1 MDIKTGLQEVA
12 RHLVADS
19 NARNAESASAV
30 DPHHLHAQLRRW
42 LNQLRSA
49 AHSHQSEEQVVPKTL
64 GLFLCSLWSW
74 LQAQQHRQRQLADGT
89 PTQLLVAFTG
99 CLQGSCHMFAH
110 VLRFTFSSDAAAVTL
125 RQPAVACLELIMRKG
140 PMQTLFGQVEQ
151 FMKLQPCQPAAVAE
165 LQVVST
171 GRFGLRAL
179 LSVILTCLA
188 MVAAYNGRP
197 CINHFACSTGACSTG
212 GMGFA
217 CILTPRYLSCPPNR
231 EQSSAASA
239 CPLGVH

>member
-1 MDIKTGLQEVA
+1 MDIKTSLQEVA

-19 NARNAESASAV
+19 NARNSESASAV

-49 AHSHQSEEQVVPKTL
+49 AHSHPSEEQVVPKTL

-74 LQAQQHRQRQLADGT
+74 LQAQHRQRQLADT

-110 VLRFTFSSDAAAVTL
+110 VLRFSFNNDAAAVTL

-179 LSVILTCLA
+179 L
-188 MVAAYNGRP
+188 G
-197 CINHFACSTGACSTG
+197 
-212 GMGFA
+212 
-217 CILTPRYLSCPPNR
+217 CILTHFPCSTLHGRLFNRWDGLCLHSDASVPFLST
-231 EQSSAASA
+231 Q
-239 CPLGVH
+239 L